1 MSFALDK
8 IRLQVEYQ
16 SGPLNDT
23 YKKGVTSIMAN
34 NVEKT
39 IILKMGEQTIHSI
52 KELQEHY
59 DPEILLQYHI
69 TGDLVLW
76 LEQHFYEKE
85 AEEVSKIKIDEPGCL
100 SQLCSKLGI
109 VYEKTLSDEE
119 QNALNLKKEKLK
131 QLTDNEEIISHPELA
146 AFHQG
151 ELVELLQ
158 RGLKRIYLCK
168 EEFSLPIKVPNIEYI
183 GIGNATIR
191 NPYTKEQYN
200 KVNIKIT
207 GMNLVDKGD
216 SVTDSIAKESATANG
231 YDDFQ
236 DQHTQLAG
244 LFHKELNIERKPVIY
259 RLPLDLQ
266 KATREYSS
274 KYDCKKAID
283 SIIQKAYDK
292 AGNYLTVGNS
302 CSISKEMATF
312 YSEHIHKTFDPHMV
326 RLQQIASISKTQF
339 AYDELKVL
347 IQDSYKSLLN
357 VFEQELLDSN
367 DYYRLYKKQ
376 YFIDLVDI
384 NEYDARTCDTGIWG
398 GLEKLLTDKIKY
410 RMSPEISSSV
420 QEMQKD
426 LNDHC
431 TTFFHA
437 AHEEYYNYIS
447 EIEKKLDIIG
457 LALPNPSQDENINRY
472 LIRSCTT
479 LVI

>member
-1 MSFALDK
+1 MTD
-8 IRLQVEYQ
+8 
-16 SGPLNDT
+16 
-23 YKKGVTSIMAN
+23 

-39 IILKMGEQTIHSI
+39 IILKMGKQTIHSI
-52 KELQEHY
+52 KELQENF
-59 DPEILLQYHI
+59 DPEILLQHHI
-69 TGDLVLW
+69 TGDLELW

-100 SQLCSKLGI
+100 SQLCSTLGI

-119 QNALNLKKEKLK
+119 QNALNLKKEKVK

-151 ELVELLQ
+151 ELVELLKK
-158 RGLKRIYLCK
+158 GFKKIYLCK
-168 EEFSLPIKVPNIEYI
+168 EEFSLPIKMPNIEYI

-191 NPYTKEQYN
+191 NPYTKEQYD

-207 GMNLVDKGD
+207 GLQLADKVDA
-216 SVTDSIAKESATANG
+216 VTDSIAKESATANG

-236 DQHTQLAG
+236 EQHTQLAS
-244 LFHKELNIERKPVIY
+244 LFHKELHIARKPVIY
-259 RLPLDLQ
+259 RLPLDLW

-274 KYDCKKAID
+274 KYDCKKAIE

-292 AGNYLTVGNS
+292 AGNYLTVGKS

-312 YSEHIHKTFDPHMV
+312 YSEHIHKTFNPHME
-326 RLQQIASISKTQF
+326 RIQQISAISKTQF
-339 AYDELKVL
+339 AYDELKSL
-347 IQDSYKSLLN
+347 IQGSYKSLLN
-357 VFEQELLDSN
+357 VFEQELLDSS
-367 DYYRLYKKQ
+367 DYYSLYKKQ

-384 NEYDARTCDTGIWG
+384 NEYDARTCDTGLWG

-410 RMSPEISSSV
+410 RMSPEISTSV

-431 TTFFHA
+431 TTFFNA
-437 AHEEYYNYIS
+437 AHEEYCDYIIK
-447 EIEKKLDIIG
+447 IEKALDEIGFRIPETTGELSSIDDYLTKGCAKL
-457 LALPNPSQDENINRY
+457 AM
-472 LIRSCTT
+472 
-479 LVI
+479 